1 MDSMAVTPRLTDEEM
16 ESLRSRAAL
25 EGISIEE
32 AVGRAVREWLAR
44 GQRREEFQ
52 AAADR
57 VLRSHA
63 DVIERLG
70 R

>member
-1 MDSMAVTPRLTDEEM
+1 MTPRLTDEEM
-16 ESLRSRAAL
+16 ESLRSRASL
-25 EGISIEE
+25 EGISVEE
-32 AVGRAVREWLAR
+32 AVRRAVREWMAR

>member
-1 MDSMAVTPRLTDEEM
+1 MDSMAVTPRPTDEEL

-32 AVGRAVREWLAR
+32 AVRRAVREWLAR
-44 GQRREEFQ
+44 GQRGEEFQ